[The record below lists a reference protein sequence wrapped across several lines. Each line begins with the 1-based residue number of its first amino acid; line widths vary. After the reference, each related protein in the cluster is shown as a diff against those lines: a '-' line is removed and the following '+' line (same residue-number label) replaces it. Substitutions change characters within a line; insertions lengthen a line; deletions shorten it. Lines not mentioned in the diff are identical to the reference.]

1 MTRPHLVHAN
11 GDQMWLLLDEKN
23 RLVKRIP
30 DQTIANS
37 KQRAGLDKTINIAIT
52 QRKGQST
59 LIELQNFRPKYN
71 KVAGSEWTPL
81 YMVSDQRNIGR
92 WPVSYLPPK

>member
-1 MTRPHLVHAN
+1 
-11 GDQMWLLLDEKN
+11 MWLLLDEKN

-37 KQRAGLDKTINIAIT
+37 KQRAGLDNAISMAVT

-59 LIELQNFRPKYN
+59 LIELRSFRPKYN
-71 KVAGSEWTPL
+71 KVADSEWTPV
-81 YMVSDQRNIGR
+81 YMVSDQRNISR